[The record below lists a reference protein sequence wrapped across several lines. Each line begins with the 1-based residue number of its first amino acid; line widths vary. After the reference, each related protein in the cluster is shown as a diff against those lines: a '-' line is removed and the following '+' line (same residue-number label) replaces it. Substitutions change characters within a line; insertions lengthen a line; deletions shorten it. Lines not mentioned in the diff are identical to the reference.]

1 MGVNLGATPI
11 ADIKLGETQV
21 DKLYLGDE
29 LVWGGSPAP
38 TVRALKFTS
47 DGAQTLGLSSDYYYG
62 RNDWNY
68 EYSNDGETWSKWNV
82 RNTLSFGNGVD
93 LYIRGI
99 NESFEDLNIGEKVC
113 FSFSTSAPV
122 YCSGNLM
129 HLLDYTQDLT
139 TFASGGAS
147 RMFANCT
154 QLVTAPDLPATE
166 VPNGGYSSMFAGCT
180 SLIASP
186 AIPVVNAGPSAFS
199 NMFNSCSSLIT
210 ASKIGAAN
218 ATFGNMCCYY
228 MFQGCTNLTTAPA
241 LPATTLGYSCYESMF
256 SGCSSL
262 NTIPALPATNLGSGC
277 YAYMFVSCRQI
288 KMSTTQTDEYANE
301 FTFGADP
308 SGKCNRM
315 FRNTG
320 GTFVGSPT
328 QLTYYTTNEIIR

>member
-11 ADIKLGETQV
+11 ADLKLGETQV

-47 DGAQTLGLSSDYYYG
+47 DGAQTLGLDSDYYHG
-62 RNDWNY
+62 RVNWNY
-68 EYSNDGETWSKWNV
+68 EYSNDGETWSEWDV

-99 NESFEDLNIGEKVC
+99 NESFYDSSASERVC
-113 FSFSTSAPV
+113 FSFSTSSPV

-139 TFASGGAS
+139 TLPSDGAQY
-147 RMFANCT
+147 MFSNCT

-166 VPNGGYSSMFAGCT
+166 VPDRGYSGMFQGCT
-180 SLIASP
+180 SLIAAP
-186 AIPVVNAGPSAFS
+186 AIPAVNAGVNAFS
-199 NMFNSCSSLIT
+199 NMFNGCSSLIT

-218 ATFGNMCCYY
+218 ATFGNQCCNY

-241 LPATTLGYSCYESMF
+241 LPATTLGNSCYGNMF
-256 SGCSSL
+256 TSCSSL
-262 NTIPALPATNLGSGC
+262 NTIPALPATTLGSSC
-277 YAYMFVSCRQI
+277 YAYMFANCRQI
-288 KMSTTQTDEYANE
+288 KMSTTQTDEYTNE

-315 FRNTG
+315 FRNTS
-320 GTFVGSPT
+320 GTFVGNPT
-328 QLTYYTTNEIIR
+328 QITYYTANEIIR